1 MKFRDDIY
9 NKDIEIKRIMDKL
22 KDIGLPVHPNMKD
35 SQSLPEGPCVIE
47 FPIINQTANFNVDY
61 SNKENYK
68 PT

>member
-47 FPIINQTANFNVDY
+47 FPIIN
-61 SNKENYK
+61 
-68 PT
+68 